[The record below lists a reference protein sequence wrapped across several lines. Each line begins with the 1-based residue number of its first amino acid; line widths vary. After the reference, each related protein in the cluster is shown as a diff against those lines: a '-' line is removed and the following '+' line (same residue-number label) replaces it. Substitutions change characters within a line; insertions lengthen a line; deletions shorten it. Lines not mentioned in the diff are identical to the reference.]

1 MTSRTDDCSTL
12 ADARA
17 RESFVFSHKKKKTSP
32 PTVSYSTP
40 SDRSFTLPSLPFP
53 SLPFPSRGKKTPA
66 QPPRDKFA
74 VAVAARLLVLRAV
87 LPALEAKDQEQHE
100 DDEQHA
106 AAEHELHLQVLPPHL
121 PPERPPRPVKV
132 IRLEPQV
139 LRLVHEKLSNRD
151 AEGNDRSGVDLVD
164 LMTCR
169 VGVYTRRYGQTV

>member
-1 MTSRTDDCSTL
+1 MIVQRSPTRERANLSFSRIKRRRLHRLRYRTVHQVI
-12 ADARA
+12 AR
-17 RESFVFSHKKKKTSP
+17 
-32 PTVSYSTP
+32 
-40 SDRSFTLPSLPFP
+40 LPSHPFP

-87 LPALEAKDQEQHE
+87 LPALEANDQEQHE